1 MGENLLDLTIYIYT
15 HNSRV
20 FYSITK
26 KFREERIRF
35 IALNSFK
42 DIPPTAQVVLTTQ
55 ADLDLDNPDLPPFV
69 VVMIML
75 PFQTLDEIVLHSL
88 QHLLGVHHC
97 KDIMIAIDPG
107 TRLTGIAVFLDGN
120 LLHCREFSSIVE
132 VTNYVNI
139 VFHAFPNQQKTI
151 KIGNGYRGLTR
162 KFLHSL
168 TITQSQTV
176 QYVLVN
182 ESRTS
187 KNSKIIPKKDR
198 THSVHEEAAIIIG
211 YRQGQLLSAEN
222 MP

>member
-1 MGENLLDLTIYIYT
+1 
-15 HNSRV
+15 
-20 FYSITK
+20 
-26 KFREERIRF
+26 
-35 IALNSFK
+35 LNSFK
-42 DIPPTAQVVLTTQ
+42 DIPLTAQVVLTTQ
-55 ADLDLDNPDLPPFV
+55 ADIDLDNPDLPPFV

-88 QHLLGVHHC
+88 QHLLGIHHC
-97 KDIMIAIDPG
+97 RNIMISIDPG

-120 LLHCREFSSIVE
+120 LLHCGEFSSIVE

-168 TITQSQTV
+168 TITQSQAV

-187 KNSKIIPKKDR
+187 KNSKFIRKKDR
-198 THSVHEEAAIIIG
+198 TRSVHEEAAIIIG
-211 YRQGQLLSAEN
+211 FRQGQLLSAEN